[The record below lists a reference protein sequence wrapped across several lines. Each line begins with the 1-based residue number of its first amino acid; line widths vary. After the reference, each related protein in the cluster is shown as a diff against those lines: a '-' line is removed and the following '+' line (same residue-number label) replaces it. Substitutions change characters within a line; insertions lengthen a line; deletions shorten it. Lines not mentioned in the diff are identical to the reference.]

1 MMKKNSKTEIKQAIE
16 NLGDYAESLQKQN
29 SDVSET
35 LQNLSD
41 TIQMN
46 ISWPMGVYWWISLHL
61 REILD
66 DFREHHSREENKN
79 FD

>member
-1 MMKKNSKTEIKQAIE
+1 MRMMKKNSKTEIKQAIE

-46 ISWPMGVYWWISLHL
+46 IS
-61 REILD
+61 
-66 DFREHHSREENKN
+66 
-79 FD
+79 